1 MSTRKHVMPRIYTH
15 SVDSDAKNVK
25 SVALFAIQP
34 ADSWTKALGQCW
46 RTRQW
51 DIVPRPTDP
60 METSLLQDQHP
71 AMHPWIFVNPF
82 ITFWNP
88 RWNLS
93 RTPGQWTCWSTWY
106 FSISLNAFL
115 NWCIL
120 PWIIERYIFKMGWSI
135 VQIFLINSYSYNYII
150 LIPLFFTGNPTRV
163 VKCSTE

>member
-1 MSTRKHVMPRIYTH
+1 MYIHILWTH
-15 SVDSDAKNVK
+15 SNISDAKNVN

-51 DIVPRPTDP
+51 GIVPHPTDP

-93 RTPGQWTCWSTWY
+93 RTAGHADPHRIY
-106 FSISLNAFL
+106 FISLN
-115 NWCIL
+115 WWIL
-120 PWIIERYIFKMGWSI
+120 PWIFERYSKWGG
-135 VQIFLINSYSYNYII
+135 VLFLINSYSYII
-150 LIPLFFTGNPTRV
+150 LIPLFFTGNRSREVQHRV
-163 VKCSTE
+163 RDMQDRCQSKG

>member
-1 MSTRKHVMPRIYTH
+1 MPRIYTH

-34 ADSWTKALGQCW
+34 AESWTKALGQCW

-51 DIVPRPTDP
+51 DIVPHPTDP

-71 AMHPWIFVNPF
+71 AMHPGIFVNPF
-82 ITFWNP
+82 ITFWP
-88 RWNLS
+88 KIKS
-93 RTPGQWTCWSTWY
+93 FQDAWTCWSTWY
-106 FSISLNAFL
+106 SSISL

-150 LIPLFFTGNPTRV
+150 LIPLFFYRKSHSRRQVQHRV
-163 VKCSTE
+163 RDMQDRCQSKG